1 MLNIALFTAIFLL
14 WLFSRQSH
22 FNLALIILFYYVGYF
37 FLQPTAPHSVYWA
50 EYYVMQTALDGLV
63 VLACCYLSTFCHVL
77 RGVVLCY
84 AVIVGTSQLSQQLM
98 LINPDIFMRVFEV
111 RQWLSVPV
119 DLLFALLGSG
129 RGGCLL
135 RFANRVLLDYNQ
147 RYVDHSR
154 GAKTK

>member
-1 MLNIALFTAIFLL
+1 MINLILFTIICLL
-14 WLFSRQSH
+14 WLSTFRKP
-22 FNLALIILFYYVGYF
+22 FNLTLIILLYYVGYF
-37 FLQPTAPHSVYWA
+37 ALQPSSAHSVYWA

-63 VLACCYLSTFCHVL
+63 VLACCYLSRFHHVS
-77 RGVVLCY
+77 RGIVLSY
-84 AVIVGTSQLSQQLM
+84 AVIVGTSQLAQQLM

-111 RQWLSVPV
+111 RQWLSVPF

-147 RYVDHSR
+147 RYVDHKR